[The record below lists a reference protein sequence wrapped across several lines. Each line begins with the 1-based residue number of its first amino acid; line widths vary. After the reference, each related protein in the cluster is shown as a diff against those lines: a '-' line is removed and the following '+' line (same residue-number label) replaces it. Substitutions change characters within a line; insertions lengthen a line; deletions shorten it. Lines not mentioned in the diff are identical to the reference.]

1 MGTVIQY
8 VMDYF
13 NQYLN
18 LEDYSYEQVKM
29 QQAVDRVKEGII
41 ESFPTMYEFII
52 SYYWE
57 TKSV

>member
-1 MGTVIQY
+1 
-8 VMDYF
+8 MDYF